1 MDVCESIQALETRRP
16 PSFQEKNNGRIHQPL
31 TREVSSRYKSPTPRR
46 FPSPNTTRTASISAP
61 PVPKRAV
68 SAGRRPP
75 ATPPSP
81 PSPSTPVHDTSVYT
95 ELAAR
100 KTNGSKLPESLWPSR
115 MRSLS
120 VAFQSNTFSMPIS
133 KKEKPPPQALY
144 DRTLKPSSNY
154 VAHKQPVTSPTYRK
168 ATPERKR
175 SPLKGKNA
183 VDQSENSKPLDGL
196 HARLVDQHRWP
207 SKTGSNVLSKSID
220 LFDKS
225 LRKII
230 TPNPGSLRR
239 MSLPDDTSNP
249 SQKLASNAAKLLS
262 SPSHNPERTSNLVSP
277 SSSEKNGSSG
287 LVSRGV
293 SPSRTRALISAP
305 SRGVSP
311 NHMRSSSPSRQLC
324 NSNTVSVLTFIADI
338 KKGKNVA
345 NRIEDAHHLR
355 LLYNRQV
362 QWRFVNASA
371 EAALNYQQVTA
382 EKSLVNAQRT
392 ISQLQAS
399 VATKRI
405 NICQLKLQLKLY
417 LALNQQIAYL
427 NQWSSIEREH
437 NFALHGATE
446 DLQASILRLPVT
458 GCATANIQT
467 VKSAVYS
474 AMQVMQTMGSSI
486 QSTLSRLEG
495 TNWLVSELATVA
507 AEERALFDECEALMA
522 SASSLQVEEY
532 SLRTHLVQL
541 KQASQ
546 CV

>member
-1 MDVCESIQALETRRP
+1 MDVCESNQALETRRP
-16 PSFQEKNNGRIHQPL
+16 PSFPEKNNGRIHQPL

-46 FPSPNTTRTASISAP
+46 FPSPNTTRTATTSAP
-61 PVPKRAV
+61 APKRAV

-81 PSPSTPVHDTSVYT
+81 PSPSTPIHDTSVYT

-144 DRTLKPSSNY
+144 DRTLKPSSN
-154 VAHKQPVTSPTYRK
+154 VAHKLPVASPTYRK

-183 VDQSENSKPLDGL
+183 ADQSENSKPLDGL

-207 SKTGSNVLSKSID
+207 SRIGSNVLSKSID
-220 LFDKS
+220 LSDTSIKKF
-225 LRKII
+225 I

-239 MSLPDDTSNP
+239 MSLPNDTNNP
-249 SQKLASNAAKLLS
+249 SQKLKGDAARLLS
-262 SPSHNPERTSNLVSP
+262 PLPHNPQRISKL
-277 SSSEKNGSSG
+277 SSSEKNGLVTAAPNNSSG

-311 NHMRSSSPSRQLC
+311 NHMRSSSPSRQLS
-324 NSNTVSVLTFIADI
+324 NSSTVSVLTFIADI
-338 KKGKNVA
+338 KKGKKVA

-371 EAALNYQQVTA
+371 EAALSYQQVTA

-392 ISQLQAS
+392 ISKLHDS
-399 VATKRI
+399 VTAKRI
-405 NICQLKLQLKLY
+405 HIYQLKLQLKLY
-417 LALNQQIAYL
+417 LALNQQITYL
-427 NQWSSIEREH
+427 NQWSSMEREH

-446 DLQASILRLPVT
+446 DLQASTLRLPVT
-458 GCATANIQT
+458 GCAT
-467 VKSAVYS
+467 
-474 AMQVMQTMGSSI
+474 
-486 QSTLSRLEG
+486 LEG

-507 AEERALFDECEALMA
+507 AQERALFDEFEALMA
-522 SASSLQVEEY
+522 SASSLQEEEY

-546 CV
+546 SV

>member
-1 MDVCESIQALETRRP
+1 MDVCESNQALETRRL

-46 FPSPNTTRTASISAP
+46 FPSPNTTRAATTSAS
-61 PVPKRAV
+61 VPKRAV

-81 PSPSTPVHDTSVYT
+81 PTPSTPIHDTSVYT

-100 KTNGSKLPESLWPSR
+100 KTNGSKLAESLWPSR

-144 DRTLKPSSNY
+144 DRTLKPSSN

-183 VDQSENSKPLDGL
+183 LDQSENSKPLDGL

-207 SKTGSNVLSKSID
+207 SRTGSNVLSKSID
-220 LFDKS
+220 LSDKS
-225 LRKII
+225 IKKFI

-249 SQKLASNAAKLLS
+249 SQKLTSNAAKLLS
-262 SPSHNPERTSNLVSP
+262 TLSHNPERTSNLV
-277 SSSEKNGSSG
+277 SSEKNGSSG

-293 SPSRTRALISAP
+293 SPSRTRTLISAP

-311 NHMRSSSPSRQLC
+311 NHMRSSSPSRQLS
-324 NSNTVSVLTFIADI
+324 NSSTVSVLTFIADI
-338 KKGKNVA
+338 KKGKKVA

-382 EKSLVNAQRT
+382 EKSLVDAQRT
-392 ISQLQAS
+392 ISKLQDS
-399 VATKRI
+399 VAAKRI
-405 NICQLKLQLKLY
+405 NIYQLKLQLKLY

-446 DLQASILRLPVT
+446 DLQASTLRLPVT

-474 AMQVMQTMGSSI
+474 AIQVMQTMGSSI

-507 AEERALFDECEALMA
+507 AQERALFDECEALMA

-546 CV
+546 SV

>member
-1 MDVCESIQALETRRP
+1 MDVCESNQALGTRRLP
-16 PSFQEKNNGRIHQPL
+16 EKNNGRIHQSTL

-46 FPSPNTTRTASISAP
+46 FPSPNTTRTATTST

-81 PSPSTPVHDTSVYT
+81 PTPSTPIHDTSVYT

-144 DRTLKPSSNY
+144 DRTLKPSSN

-207 SKTGSNVLSKSID
+207 SRTSSNVLSKSID
-220 LFDKS
+220 LSDKS
-225 LRKII
+225 IKNFI

-249 SQKLASNAAKLLS
+249 SQKSTSNTAKLLS
-262 SPSHNPERTSNLVSP
+262 SLSHNPERISNLVSS
-277 SSSEKNGSSG
+277 SSSEKNGSCG

-293 SPSRTRALISAP
+293 SPSRTRTLTSAP

-311 NHMRSSSPSRQLC
+311 NHMRSSSPSRQLS
-324 NSNTVSVLTFIADI
+324 NSSTVSVLTFIADI
-338 KKGKNVA
+338 KKGKKVA

-382 EKSLVNAQRT
+382 EKSLVDAQRT
-392 ISQLQAS
+392 ISKLQDS
-399 VATKRI
+399 VAAKRI
-405 NICQLKLQLKLY
+405 NIDQLKLQLKLY

-437 NFALHGATE
+437 SFAVHGATE
-446 DLQASILRLPVT
+446 DLQASTLRLPVT

-474 AMQVMQTMGSSI
+474 AIQVMQTIGSSI

-507 AEERALFDECEALMA
+507 AQERSLFDECEALMA
-522 SASSLQVEEY
+522 SASFLQVEEY

-541 KQASQ
+541 KQALQS
-546 CV
+546 V